1 MIDPPVGPSEA
12 EPVAPAEPPAPAP
25 PSAPSEPS
33 AESLARERDK
43 RLGLVIVLSAFVIGI
58 GISAWAKHASR
69 PETSEPPGPPVTTG
83 VMGFPDRVDVVRT
96 FPAAREMT
104 KRTLF
109 RGFAAEG
116 VRSDG
121 TIDVSEGPGRARYAF
136 QSPPGLG
143 PQPENETGTPSRRQY
158 CGRQDVRLRHEGLVL
173 EPDKADAPCSSR
185 QLEPLPDPMCSLADV
200 WRYALGKGVP
210 SDGLARIE
218 YYRARTGPAYR
229 FEVPESG
236 KRFVLY
242 GDCKSEL
249 TPADS
254 PGRVP

>member
-1 MIDPPVGPSEA
+1 MIEPPVRPSEA
-12 EPVAPAEPPAPAP
+12 EPLAPAPPAAPAEPT
-25 PSAPSEPS
+25 

-43 RLGLVIVLSAFVIGI
+43 RMGLVIVLSAFVVGI

-69 PETSEPPGPPVTTG
+69 PETSEPPGPPVTIG
-83 VMGFPDRVDVVRT
+83 VAGFPDHVDVVKT
-96 FPAAREMT
+96 FAAARGMT

-109 RGFAAEG
+109 RGFVAEG

-143 PQPENETGTPSRRQY
+143 PQPVVEPGTISRKPY

-173 EPDKADAPCSSR
+173 EPDKADVACSSR
-185 QLEPLPDPMCSLADV
+185 HAEPLPDPMCSLADV
-200 WRYALGKGVP
+200 WRYARSKGVP
-210 SDGLARIE
+210 SDRLASIE

-229 FEVPESG
+229 FEVREN
-236 KRFVLY
+236 RQHFVLY
-242 GDCKSEL
+242 GDCRSEL
-249 TPADS
+249 TPADAA
-254 PGRVP
+254 GRVP